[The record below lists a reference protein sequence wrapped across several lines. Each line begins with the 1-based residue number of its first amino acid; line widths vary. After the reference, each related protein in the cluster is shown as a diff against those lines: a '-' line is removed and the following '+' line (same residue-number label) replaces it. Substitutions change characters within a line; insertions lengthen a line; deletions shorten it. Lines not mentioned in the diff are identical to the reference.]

1 MDTEKNGIINLQ
13 AFYQILKLNNIEISD
28 EHKSVLEQQC
38 LTYSSN
44 GPSANQTGFDIRYKD
59 AIQMLNVD
67 LSRDDP
73 FGDKW
78 VIRASNFDNSCSP

>member
-44 GPSANQTGFDIRYKD
+44 GPSAN
-59 AIQMLNVD
+59 
-67 LSRDDP
+67 
-73 FGDKW
+73 
-78 VIRASNFDNSCSP
+78 